1 MVDYPLLSHGIT
13 RQTKNYCSKG
23 HTNFLIEA
31 LDGDIRMCKVRC
43 IYKWQKANKKTRK
56 IIRRARVCSPTSVGT
71 MNERLSKING
81 WTRKLL
87 WKNIL
92 FEVYMPTLPSQWVKS
107 LFWRRVLYT
116 WFMILGEENQCICV
130 GWIWHWRRQPRK
142 TFSGLVL
149 AKIFSSDFGI
159 QYQKILS
166 SWFLTRSICILLW
179 PQIRVCSKF
188 MPELTD
194 VCRLTDICV
203 IFLHPQYILYA
214 YLIRYTRV

>member
-116 WFMILGEENQCICV
+116 
-130 GWIWHWRRQPRK
+130 
-142 TFSGLVL
+142 L
-149 AKIFSSDFGI
+149 AGFGI
-159 QYQKILS
+159 GDGNRAKPS
-166 SWFLTRSICILLW
+166 AVWFWLKFSQAISEFN
-179 PQIRVCSKF
+179 IRRF
-188 MPELTD
+188 
-194 VCRLTDICV
+194 
-203 IFLHPQYILYA
+203 FLHDYWRV
-214 YLIRYTRV
+214 RYVYCYDHKYEYVPSLCRNSLTSVG